1 MPDAPA
7 RILRHLCV
15 DGLFFLPPVGH
26 QTLVTEVN
34 CTMVCSSQTAEI
46 IQDQPLLKKL
56 LLALLILNMADMLTT
71 LWGVEMG
78 ILMEANPLLRW
89 FMDQSM
95 LLFILVKTALCVQF
109 IFMALF
115 LSRKIKQCADQFAVL
130 TFLLILVYSAV
141 VIRTAGMLI

>member
-1 MPDAPA
+1 MT
-7 RILRHLCV
+7 RS
-15 DGLFFLPPVGH
+15 
-26 QTLVTEVN
+26 T
-34 CTMVCSSQTAEI
+34 QTAEMPN
-46 IQDQPLLKKL
+46 DQKLLKKL
-56 LLALLILNMADMLTT
+56 LLALLILNMVDMLST

-89 FMDQSM
+89 FLDRGA

-115 LSRKIKQCADQFAVL
+115 LSKRIKQCAGQFAVL

-141 VIRTAGMLI
+141 VIRTAGLLI